1 MKAEAN
7 QKRQRRAV
15 ESEEID
21 DKRRQYLDGVV
32 ETSKQAAS
40 SFRSFDQKQVDEIVW
55 RMVVAGLNNV
65 GELATTA
72 IDETGLGVLE
82 DKVIKNYTATEFL
95 YDYLRDKKTVG
106 IIEEDRERNLM
117 KVAEPIGVILAIL
130 PLTNPTSTTLF
141 KGICA
146 AKTRNAIIMRP
157 SSRAY
162 RSCVEA
168 ADIIRDA
175 AEEAG
180 APKGAIQVLEEPTRA
195 DTQYLFHHPDIDFIW
210 TTGGQ
215 QIVTAANE
223 AGKPTLG
230 VGPGNAPVYIEKT
243 ADIGMAVVDIM
254 VSKTFDASL
263 ICPAEQTA
271 VVDAEIYDSFVDEL
285 EAIGGRILTGDEVD
299 KLAKTVFNEDGA
311 MNMMCIGQKVTKI
324 AEMAGFEAAPHH
336 KALIAPIEIDG
347 KPEQQILLHE
357 KLFPVLTLVKAHS
370 TEEAISICERVTELE
385 GLGHTSAIFSE
396 NDSVVRQFA
405 NRIRTG
411 RILVNAPTAV
421 GALGGVYNDLTPTF
435 SLGCGTWGGSTTTEN
450 VNVEQL
456 MNIKTVSKRRT
467 PSMWFRVPPEIYF
480 NRYAI
485 ENINEIKSETTL
497 IVTTRGTER
506 RGTID
511 RIRAHMPD
519 AHVHVFSDVEEEP
532 TVEGIEKGA
541 EALRLYEPDA
551 LVAVGGG
558 SVLDAAK
565 TMRLFYED
573 PSVDFRELALPFLDP
588 RKRVIR
594 YPEMSHKVKLV
605 CVPTT
610 SGTGSEV
617 SPAAVIT
624 DETRNRKVTL
634 VDYSLVPEMSIV
646 DPDLTLSMPPVI
658 TADTGI
664 DALTHAVEAFVS
676 IFSSPY
682 TDAMCLQAINLIF
695 ESLPIAYSDGSDIE
709 ARSNMHNA
717 ATIAGLAFSNAFL
730 GVNHALAH
738 ALGAKFGI
746 SHGRCNALFLPHV
759 ITYNSSLPSKFMPA
773 PNYKSYVAPER
784 YAQIGRVILRLAG
797 ENDDY
802 QRAHF
807 EDKVKE
813 MLLVLDLP
821 QSIEKAG
828 IGRKEFEQAL
838 PDLVKAAFEDL
849 SSRTNPRMPQL
860 EELHELFEKAWSGW
874 EA

>member
-1 MKAEAN
+1 MKAGAD

-21 DKRRQYLDGVV
+21 DQRQEYLNGVV
-32 ETSKQAAS
+32 ETAAS
-40 SFRSFDQKQVDEIVW
+40 AAESFRSFDQEQVDEIVW

-65 GELATTA
+65 GDLALAA
-72 IDETGLGVLE
+72 IEETGFGVLE

-106 IIEEDRERNLM
+106 IIEDDRERNLM

-141 KGICA
+141 KGICSV
-146 AKTRNAIIMRP
+146 KTRNAIIMRP

-162 RSCVEA
+162 HSCVEA
-168 ADIIRDA
+168 TNIIRDA
-175 AEEAG
+175 AEQAG

-195 DTQYLFHHPDIDFIW
+195 DTQFLFHHPDIDFIW

-215 QIVTAANE
+215 QIVGAANE

-230 VGPGNAPVYIEKT
+230 VGPGNAPVYIEKS
-243 ADIGMAVVDIM
+243 ADIEMAVVDIM

-263 ICPAEQTA
+263 ICPAEQTV
-271 VVDAEIYDSFVDEL
+271 VVDEEIYDKFVAEL
-285 EAIGGRILTGDEVD
+285 DAMGGRILSTEEVD

-311 MNMMCIGQKVTKI
+311 MNMMCIGQKVTTL
-324 AEMAGFEAAPHH
+324 AEMAGFDASQDH
-336 KALIAPIEIDG
+336 KVLVAPIEVGG

-370 TEEAISICERVTELE
+370 TDEAISICEQVTEIE

-396 NDSVVRQFA
+396 NDAIVEQFA
-405 NRIRTG
+405 KRIRTG

-421 GALGGVYNDLTPTF
+421 GALGGIYNDLTPTF

-450 VNVEQL
+450 VNVDQL

-467 PSMWFRVPPEIYF
+467 PPMWFRVPPEIYF

-485 ENINEIKSETTL
+485 ESVSEVKSEAVL
-497 IVTTRGTER
+497 VVTSRGTER

-511 RIRAHMPD
+511 RMRAYMPD
-519 AHVHVFSDVEEEP
+519 THLHVFSDVGPEP
-532 TVEGIEKGA
+532 TVEGIMKGV
-541 EALRLYEPDA
+541 EALKMYEPDA
-551 LVAVGGG
+551 MIAVGGG
-558 SVLDAAK
+558 SVIDAAK
-565 TMRLFYED
+565 IMRLFYED
-573 PSVDFRELALPFLDP
+573 PTVDFRELALPFLDP

-624 DETRNRKVTL
+624 DEERGRKVTL
-634 VDYSLVPEMSIV
+634 IDYSLVPQMAIV
-646 DPDLTLSMPPVI
+646 DPDLTVSMPPEI
-658 TADTGI
+658 TADGGI

-682 TDAMCLQAINLIF
+682 TDALCLQSVNLIF
-695 ESLPIAYSDGSDIE
+695 ESLPIAYSDGSNIE

-717 ATIAGLAFSNAFL
+717 STIAGLAFSNAFV
-730 GVNHALAH
+730 GVNHALSH
-738 ALGAKFGI
+738 ALGARFNI

-759 ITYNSSLPSKFMPA
+759 IAYNSSLPSKFMPA
-773 PNYKSYVAPER
+773 PNYTSYVAPER
-784 YAQIGRVILRLAG
+784 YAQIGRVVLRLADT
-797 ENDDY
+797 DDDF
-802 QRAHF
+802 QRASF
-807 EDKVKE
+807 QDKVKE
-813 MLLVLDLP
+813 MLITVDMPKSLQEL
-821 QSIEKAG
+821 G
-828 IGRKEFEQAL
+828 IGRDEFDKAL

-860 EELHELFEKAWSGW
+860 QELQELFEQAWSGW
-874 EA
+874 ES

>member
-1 MKAEAN
+1 MKAGSD
-7 QKRQRRAV
+7 QQRQRRAV

-21 DKRRQYLDGVV
+21 KARQTYLDGVV
-32 ETSKQAAS
+32 ENAKRAAED
-40 SFRSFDQKQVDEIVW
+40 FRNFDQQQVDEIVW

-65 GELATTA
+65 GELAMAA
-72 IDETGLGVLE
+72 IAETGFGVLE

-106 IIEEDRERNLM
+106 VIEEDRERNLT
-117 KVAEPIGVILAIL
+117 KVAEPIGVILAVL

-146 AKTRNAIIMRP
+146 IKTRNAIIMRP

-162 RSCVEA
+162 HSCVKATEIISEA
-168 ADIIRDA
+168 A
-175 AEEAG
+175 EQAG
-180 APKGAIQVLEEPTRA
+180 APKGAIQVLEQPTRA
-195 DTQYLFHHPDIDFIW
+195 DTQFLFHHPDVDFIW

-215 QIVTAANE
+215 QIVRAANE

-230 VGPGNAPVYIEKT
+230 VGPGNAPVYIEKS
-243 ADIGMAVVDIM
+243 ADIKMAVVDIM

-263 ICPAEQTA
+263 ICPAEQTV
-271 VVDAEIYDSFVDEL
+271 VVDAEIYDRFVEEL
-285 EAIGGRILTGDEVD
+285 EAIGGRILSADEVD
-299 KLAKTVFNEDGA
+299 KLAGTVFNQDGE
-311 MNMMCIGQKVTKI
+311 MNMMCIGQKVTTI
-324 AEMAGFEAAPHH
+324 AEMAGFAAEPFH
-336 KALIAPIEIDG
+336 KALVAPIEMGG
-347 KPEQQILLHE
+347 KPEHEVLLHE
-357 KLFPVLTLVKAHS
+357 KLFPVLALVKARS
-370 TEEAISICERVTELE
+370 TDEAISICERVTEIE

-396 NDSVVRQFA
+396 DDSVVDQFA
-405 NRIRTG
+405 KRIRTG

-450 VNVEQL
+450 VNVDQL
-456 MNIKTVSKRRT
+456 MNVKTVSKRRT
-467 PSMWFRVPPEIYF
+467 PPMWFRVPPEIYF
-480 NRYAI
+480 NRFAI
-485 ENINEIKSETTL
+485 ENVSEVKAQTVL
-497 IVTTRGTER
+497 VVTSRGTER

-511 RIRAHMPD
+511 RLRAHLPKT
-519 AHVHVFSDVEEEP
+519 HLHVFSDLEPEP

-551 LVAVGGG
+551 LIAVGGG

-565 TMRLFYED
+565 IMRLFYED

-594 YPEMSHKVKLV
+594 YPEMSHKVKLT

-610 SGTGSEV
+610 SGSGSEV

-624 DETRNRKVTL
+624 DLERNRKVTL
-634 VDYSLVPEMSIV
+634 VDYSLVPQMAIV
-646 DPDLTLSMPPVI
+646 DPDLTLSMPPEV
-658 TADTGI
+658 TADGGI
-664 DALTHAVEAFVS
+664 DALTHALEAFVS

-682 TDAMCLQAINLIF
+682 TDALCLQAINLIF
-695 ESLPIAYSDGSDIE
+695 ESLPTAYSDGSNIE
-709 ARSNMHNA
+709 ARTNMHNA
-717 ATIAGLAFSNAFL
+717 ATIAGLAFSNAFV

-738 ALGAKFGI
+738 ALGARFTI
-746 SHGRCNALFLPHV
+746 AHGRCNAIFLPHV
-759 ITYNSSLPSKFMPA
+759 IAYNSSLPSKFMPA
-773 PNYKSYVAPER
+773 PNYTSYVAPER

-797 ENDDY
+797 SDDDY
-802 QRAHF
+802 QRASF
-807 EDKVKE
+807 EQKVKE
-813 MLLVLDLP
+813 MLSTVDMP
-821 QSIEKAG
+821 KSIEQAG
-828 IGRKEFEQAL
+828 IERNEFEQSL

-860 EELHELFEKAWSGW
+860 EELNQLFEQAWSGW

>member
-1 MKAEAN
+1 MD

-21 DKRRQYLDGVV
+21 KSRQAYLDGVV
-32 ETSKQAAS
+32 ETSRQAAE
-40 SFRSFDQKQVDEIVW
+40 SFRSFDQEQIDEIVW

-65 GELATTA
+65 GELAMAA
-72 IDETGLGVLE
+72 IEETGFGVLE

-106 IIEEDRERNLM
+106 IIEDDRERNLM

-146 AKTRNAIIMRP
+146 IKTRNSVIMRP

-162 RSCVEA
+162 HSCVQATNIIREA
-168 ADIIRDA
+168 A
-175 AEEAG
+175 EQAG
-180 APKGAIQVLEEPTRA
+180 APKGSIQVLEEPTRA
-195 DTQYLFHHPDIDFIW
+195 DTQFLFHHPGIDFIW

-215 QIVTAANE
+215 QIVRAANE

-230 VGPGNAPVYIEKT
+230 VGPGNAPVYIEKS
-243 ADIGMAVVDIM
+243 ADIKMAVVDIM

-263 ICPAEQTA
+263 ICPAEQTV
-271 VVDAEIYDSFVDEL
+271 VVDAEIYGRFVDEL
-285 EAIGGRILTGDEVD
+285 EAMGGRILKPKEVE
-299 KLAKTVFNEDGA
+299 KLAGTVFNENGE
-311 MNMMCIGQKVTKI
+311 MNMMCIGQKVTTI
-324 AEMAGFEAAPHH
+324 AEMAGFEAGSHH
-336 KALIAPIEIDG
+336 KVLVAPIKMDE
-347 KPEQQILLHE
+347 KPEHEILLHE
-357 KLFPVLTLVKAHS
+357 KLFPVLALVKAHS
-370 TEEAISICERVTELE
+370 TDEAISICERVTEIE

-396 NDSVVRQFA
+396 DDAVVQEFA
-405 NRIRTG
+405 KRIRTG

-450 VNVEQL
+450 VNVDQL
-456 MNIKTVSKRRT
+456 MNVKTVSKRRT
-467 PSMWFRVPPEIYF
+467 PPMWFRVPPEIYF

-485 ENINEIKSETTL
+485 ENVREVKAENV
-497 IVTTRGTER
+497 IVVTSRGTER

-511 RIRAHMPD
+511 RLRAHMPD
-519 AHVHVFSDVEEEP
+519 AHLHVFSDVEPEP

-551 LVAVGGG
+551 LIAVGGG

-565 TMRLFYED
+565 IMRLFYED
-573 PSVDFRELALPFLDP
+573 PTVDFRELALPFLDP

-594 YPEMSHKVKLV
+594 YPEMSHKVKLT

-624 DETRNRKVTL
+624 DEERGRKVTL
-634 VDYSLVPEMSIV
+634 VDYSLVPQMAIV
-646 DPDLTLSMPPVI
+646 DPDLTLSMPPEV
-658 TADTGI
+658 TADGGI

-682 TDAMCLQAINLIF
+682 TDALCLQAINLIF
-695 ESLPIAYSDGSDIE
+695 ESLPVAFSDGSNIE
-709 ARSNMHNA
+709 ARTNIHNA

-738 ALGAKFGI
+738 ALGARFKVA
-746 SHGRCNALFLPHV
+746 HGRCNALFLPHV
-759 ITYNSSLPSKFMPA
+759 IAYNSSLPSKFMPA
-773 PNYKSYVAPER
+773 PNYTSYVAPER

-797 ENDDY
+797 TDDDH
-802 QRAHF
+802 QRACF
-807 EDKVKE
+807 EEKVKE
-813 MLLVLDLP
+813 MLTVVDMPKSLQEL
-821 QSIEKAG
+821 G
-828 IGRKEFEQAL
+828 IGRDEFEKAL

-860 EELHELFEKAWSGW
+860 EELQDLFEQAWTGW
-874 EA
+874 S